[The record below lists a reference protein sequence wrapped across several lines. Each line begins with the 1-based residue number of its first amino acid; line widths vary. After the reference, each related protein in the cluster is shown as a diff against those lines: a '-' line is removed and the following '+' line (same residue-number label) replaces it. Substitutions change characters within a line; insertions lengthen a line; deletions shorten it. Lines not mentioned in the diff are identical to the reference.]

1 MVNKKLDR
9 YFNSQIFKFLIVGM
23 TTVFIDYIF
32 YYCLFLIGITT
43 DISKGVSFII
53 GAIFA
58 YVANKYFTF
67 NYYEYSN
74 RSILFFCIL
83 YLISL
88 TVNIYTNEFFLRS
101 LSNLIFNFEI
111 SFIVA
116 TMISAAI
123 NFIGMKY
130 IVFKN

>member
-23 TTVFIDYIF
+23 TTVFIDYLF
-32 YYCLFLIGITT
+32 YYFLFLIGITT

-58 YVANKYFTF
+58 YIANKYFTF

-83 YLISL
+83 YL
-88 TVNIYTNEFFLRS
+88 
-101 LSNLIFNFEI
+101 
-111 SFIVA
+111 
-116 TMISAAI
+116 
-123 NFIGMKY
+123 
-130 IVFKN
+130 KNDLNK